1 MLDFAETPCYPF
13 FHKNKTK
20 YIQVPVKAVRPAL
33 YRIIGKQVQSLYGP
47 AAVRKERFLL
57 SHCILCRDMR
67 QIWEGKNRDDIQVR
81 RPACLYGTTI
91 CHGV

>member
-13 FHKNKTK
+13 SHKSKTK
-20 YIQVPVKAVRPAL
+20 YIQVPAKAVRPVL

-47 AAVRKERFLL
+47 AAVRKKWFLL
-57 SHCILCRDMR
+57 CHCILCRDMR

-81 RPACLYGTTI
+81 RPACLYGTAV